1 MSFFSQNDKMKLAST
16 NLFLRSLLMTDQI
29 WGEFEISDC
38 LSMISFSGT
47 IEKNWN
53 LRLRWIEKY
62 FSVIKPHEVKMVI
75 RDFCNDENLLYF
87 FLDKYYWV
95 EKLTLVCESTGIHL
109 AVANAC
115 TEVNFLSV
123 SSNVFSDELFEL
135 MTKKMNKIKHF

>member
-1 MSFFSQNDKMKLAST
+1 MSFVSQNDKMKIAST

-38 LSMISFSGT
+38 LSINSFSGT

-62 FSVIKPHEVKMVI
+62 FSVIKPHEVKMII
-75 RDFCNDENLLYF
+75 RDFRNDENLLYF
-87 FLDKYYWV
+87 FLDKYDWV
-95 EKLTLVCESTGIHL
+95 EELTLVCESTDIHL
-109 AVANAC
+109 AVAKAC

-135 MTKKMNKIKHF
+135 MTKKMTKIKHF

>member
-1 MSFFSQNDKMKLAST
+1 MSFVSQNDKIKLAST

-62 FSVIKPHEVKMVI
+62 FSVIKPYEVKMII
-75 RDFCNDENLLYF
+75 RDFCYDVNLLYF
-87 FLDKYYWV
+87 FLDKYDWV
-95 EKLTLVCESTGIHL
+95 EKLTLVCESAEIHL
-109 AVANAC
+109 AIAKAC

-123 SSNVFSDELFEL
+123 SSNVFSDEVFE
-135 MTKKMNKIKHF
+135 